1 MATPQMKRVVIDNI
15 AHELSGGIDRAIAV
29 LQERRAR
36 YEAEGY
42 TNLELEIETDY
53 EYGDTYARAYLSG
66 ERMET
71 EHEVALRE
79 RAARD
84 AEQCDRNRYEQ
95 LKAKFG

>member
-1 MATPQMKRVVIDNI
+1 MATPKMKREVVANI
-15 AHELSGGIDRAIAV
+15 AHELSEGIDRAIAV
-29 LQERRAR
+29 LQECKAR

-71 EHEVALRE
+71 EHEVSLRE
-79 RAARD
+79 WAARD
-84 AEQCDRNRYEQ
+84 ADQRERNRYEA